1 LCADRVRP
9 PDPDGPFGLTQVRRV
24 SIESAGAVGEIPHFS
39 RTGRRVSDG
48 RASIGTT
55 RPHEGGATM
64 SQVDQADGM
73 ISRIKSHIDRRG
85 IAIVAV
91 TIEIVAFV
99 VWRALL
105 RRQAARSQA

>member
-1 LCADRVRP
+1 
-9 PDPDGPFGLTQVRRV
+9 
-24 SIESAGAVGEIPHFS
+24 
-39 RTGRRVSDG
+39 
-48 RASIGTT
+48 
-55 RPHEGGATM
+55 M

-105 RRQAARSQA
+105 RRQAAPSQA